1 MRPYDRVFNV
11 WLAFMACIS
20 CVLKL
25 IGCPSG
31 WPDYSL
37 WTSKG
42 KVCFKFVV
50 GNRVDFDSAMRM
62 CRSDG
67 GDLVSL
73 TSAEKLIYVNGI
85 RALHYRK

>member
-1 MRPYDRVFNV
+1 
-11 WLAFMACIS
+11 MACIS

-37 WTSKG
+37 RTSKG
-42 KVCFKFVV
+42 KVCFKFLV
-50 GNRVDFDSAMRM
+50 GYHVGWGVAYFKCIA
-62 CRSDG
+62 DG
-67 GDLVSL
+67 GQLVTL

-85 RALHYRK
+85 RALYYRK